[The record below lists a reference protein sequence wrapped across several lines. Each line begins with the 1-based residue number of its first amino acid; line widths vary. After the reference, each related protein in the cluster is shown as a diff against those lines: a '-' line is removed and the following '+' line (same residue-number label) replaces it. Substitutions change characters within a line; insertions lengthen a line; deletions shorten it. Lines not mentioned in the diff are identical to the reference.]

1 MCWEGDSWVDDS
13 SELLPASK
21 KEVRKHLDAQDAKID
36 DLSSK
41 LEKTTVDDAV
51 ELSSLQATVKILS
64 SLLVS
69 LCCVLLIVPQQAAME
84 LPNGPVTGVRM

>member
-1 MCWEGDSWVDDS
+1 MDDS

-69 LCCVLLIVPQQAAME
+69 LSCVLLFVPQ
-84 LPNGPVTGVRM
+84 